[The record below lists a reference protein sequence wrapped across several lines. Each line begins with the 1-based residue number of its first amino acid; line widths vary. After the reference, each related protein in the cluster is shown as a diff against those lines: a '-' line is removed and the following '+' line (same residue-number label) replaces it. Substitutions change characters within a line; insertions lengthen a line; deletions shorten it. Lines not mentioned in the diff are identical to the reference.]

1 MKCPG
6 QDSRYW
12 GQEAIFEVK
21 CPECGNEME
30 FFQDDTWR
38 RCSKCGHRLQNPRMN
53 FGCAEYCPYA
63 RQCVGNLPAEVLNKE
78 QEAPLKD
85 RLAVAVKKILR
96 GDFTRI
102 AQAVRTAHYVEEA
115 ATEDSEYPV
124 LVLSAHLMPLAVKL
138 IREKKRPMDEAIQ
151 NVEKILESVSA
162 DKDLTEKVKR
172 LLLQTYSGDDRQ
184 DQNVSI
190 LRKAFQEASA
200 HGKPSADVLPGYTLP
215 AKAYST
221 KA

>member
-12 GQEAIFEVK
+12 RQGAIFEVK

-63 RQCVGNLPAEVLNKE
+63 RQCVGNLPAEVLNKG

-85 RLAVAVKKILR
+85 RMAVAVKKFLR

-102 AQAVRTAHYVEEA
+102 AQAVRTAHYVEKEA
-115 ATEDSEYPV
+115 KEDLEYPV
-124 LVLSAHLMPLAVKL
+124 LVLCSHLMPLTLKL
-138 IREKKRPMDEAIQ
+138 IREEKKTTDEAMQI
-151 NVEKILESVSA
+151 VEEILETVNTG
-162 DKDLTEKVKR
+162 KDLTKNVKK
-172 LLLQTYSGDDRQ
+172 LLLQACSGDDIQ

-200 HGKPSADVLPGYTLP
+200 HGRPSTGIPPEGI
-215 AKAYST
+215 
-221 KA
+221 